1 MSVTVSEEN
10 FHITNVCITACGGIS
25 KMVAEAKAAAEAF
38 RQQLF
43 AVEAKAEADDKVTH
57 PAPFDTTSY
66 CI

>member
-1 MSVTVSEEN
+1 MYY
-10 FHITNVCITACGGIS
+10 CLWGIS

-43 AVEAKAEADDKVTH
+43 AVEAKAEAEDKVTH
-57 PAPFDTTSY
+57 PAPFDTTLY